1 MARKTDINLRL
12 TTSGKED
19 LKRALRETGEEG
31 RRMADQ
37 IDRAGKKASRGLKAV
52 DDTAGEVRGELE
64 GLTQRLGPAGAGL
77 RALGAG
83 GIAAGA
89 AIGGVALAFGAAVR
103 VGKEALD
110 TFAGIGNEADR
121 LGLATETFQAVTAEM
136 EGQGISVSRL
146 ETGMAALAERQS
158 QIIDGQGEMVARLKD
173 THPELL
179 EQLANLDSQE
189 DRLRAVTKALEQAES
204 ATERNRIAY
213 AAFGEA
219 GYDLQRVLL
228 SNEGGLDGLIA
239 KGRDLGLVIEE
250 DLIRRSQTLS
260 TEFDVTAK
268 VLDLQLKAA
277 FVDFGP
283 VALEMV
289 RMLADVAAMA
299 NRVADGFRNADERS
313 SGFNQGRMADLARSI
328 SQRSG
333 LGMEEIRTAAA
344 TGRELSIDDVDT
356 GGMRRGVV
364 QDLRSDIEELNRIA
378 AIELSRTL
386 TDFEVSYRR
395 QLAGQSSDALKAELQ
410 EVEQYIGEVRSR
422 YDELLQDRLGR
433 EGLGAGDGSD
443 RARQITG
450 ENEARYAQSV
460 REAEVQKRVIET
472 LIETAEARE
481 LDRRE
486 TEAARDAIEA
496 EAAAKAEADRQQR
509 ESLALRR
516 EAITVLAELGDYTIA
531 LAEKEKRLTEMVD
544 ADLITA
550 EQRDAALKSYRD
562 GITGVTEAVERW
574 TGVAEQGRSPTQTL
588 QAEIDDLNAAF
599 EAGKIDVDL
608 YVAAHKALAK
618 ALGEAR
624 KQSREATEEF
634 KQAEIIRRDIEQARV
649 ARLSLTEQMA
659 EERTRVQGLVD
670 KGELTPEEA
679 TVWLDLYEEKI
690 RSLRGELDLW
700 AEAESILDGVQQGRI
715 RTIEDLGRAL
725 LATLAKVIQQAAMA
739 QAQLGGQGIGEFLGG
754 IMNSVLGSFGFGGS
768 AGGGSGSGP
777 TTGPSQT
784 VPSHSGSIVGQ
795 PHGELRSMSRGMAG
809 DERLRLVRVGQEI
822 VPAGDRQRIID
833 YITKGGSGADGP
845 PPAAGAMAIQRVKI
859 DMDIRTEGGRASVE
873 KRQRADG
880 GFDVKVMLRDEV
892 RGMVGRGE
900 LDDTLVDRGFPKRT
914 LK

>member
-31 RRMADQ
+31 QRMADQ

-52 DDTAGEVRGELE
+52 DDAAGEVRGEME
-64 GLTQRLGPAGAGL
+64 GLTQRLGPAGAAL
-77 RALGAG
+77 RALGPA

-89 AIGGVALAFGAAVR
+89 AIGGAALAFGAAVR
-103 VGKEALD
+103 VGKEAAD
-110 TFAGIGNEADR
+110 TFAEIGNEADR
-121 LGLATETFQAVTAEM
+121 MGLATETFQALTAEL

-146 ETGMAALAERQS
+146 DTAMAALAERQS

-189 DRLRAVTKALEQAES
+189 ERLRAVTKALQEAES

-228 SNEGGLDGLIA
+228 SNENGIDGLIV
-239 KGRDLGLVIEE
+239 KGRELGLVIED
-250 DLIRRSQTLS
+250 DLVRRSQELS
-260 TEFDVTAK
+260 TEFDVAAK
-268 VLDLQLKAA
+268 ALDLNLKAA
-277 FVDFGP
+277 FVDFAP
-283 VALEMV
+283 I
-289 RMLADVAAMA
+289 AMDMMDWLRGVVTELR
-299 NRVADGFRNADERS
+299 RVSDGFREVKNRTDEFNTDRLGEVQS
-313 SGFNQGRMADLARSI
+313 KLVESGFFSRSQLSEARTFGRR
-328 SQRSG
+328 
-333 LGMEEIRTAAA
+333 
-344 TGRELSIDDVDT
+344 LSLDDVDT
-356 GGMRRGVV
+356 SG
-364 QDLRSDIEELNRIA
+364 RSQWD
-378 AIELSRTL
+378 
-386 TDFEVSYRR
+386 
-395 QLAGQSSDALKAELQ
+395 
-410 EVEQYIGEVRSR
+410 RSR
-422 YDELLQDRLGR
+422 YELPGLIDEFNQITQHLLEKGAREAKDTYRRSLAGFSSEVLAEERQRVEQELAALEQSQEAFRQRLFRDAGLPPYDTTAQADALNQKARSVGDTSALQDRLDVIDALY
-433 EGLGAGDGSD
+433 E
-443 RARQITG
+443 
-450 ENEARYAQSV
+450 EAQA
-460 REAEVQKRVIET
+460 REANRT
-472 LIETAEARE
+472 
-481 LDRRE
+481 
-486 TEAARDAIEA
+486 AIEA
-496 EAAAKAEADRQQR
+496 ERAAEEAAKQAQVEAEKRAR
-509 ESLALRR
+509 ERLALRR
-516 EAITVLAELGDYTIA
+516 EAMQVLAELGDQTLL
-531 LAEKEKRLTEMVD
+531 LAEREEDLNKMVEAGFLTD
-544 ADLITA
+544 
-550 EQRDAALKSYRD
+550 EQAAASLKAYRD
-562 GITGVTEAVERW
+562 EITGVVEAVERW

-588 QAEIDDLNAAF
+588 EAQLAELNTDLAK
-599 EAGKIDVDL
+599 GKISVDL
-608 YVAAHKALAK
+608 YTAAHEALTK

-679 TVWLDLYEEKI
+679 TAWLDLYEEKI

-754 IMNSVLGSFGFGGS
+754 VMNSVLGSFGFGGS

-784 VPSHSGSIVGQ
+784 VPSHSGSVVGQ
-795 PHGELRSMSRGMAG
+795 PHGELRPMSRGMAG
-809 DERLRLVRVGQEI
+809 NERLRLVQVGQEI

-833 YITKGGSGADGP
+833 YITKGGFGGDVP
-845 PPAAGAMAIQRVKI
+845 PPAAGAMALQRVKI